1 MENPRSL
8 LIYVSNPESSVSRSI
23 AAALFLTASLPL
35 VGNAQADS
43 VPRVSGFDVNR
54 AMLRDRSRF
63 TPFLVEETRLLREAL
78 DQGVVD
84 DDTPILV
91 VERGSQ
97 RLALITREMMFHH
110 VAQGDM
116 AGEPWMVSF

>member
-1 MENPRSL
+1 MSRILNL
-8 LIYVSNPESSVSRSI
+8 ESSVFRSI
-23 AAALFLTASLPL
+23 AAALFLTASQPL

-43 VPRVSGFDVNR
+43 VPRVPGFDVNR
-54 AMLRDRSRF
+54 AMLRDGSRF
-63 TPFLVEETRLLREAL
+63 TPFLVEETQLLREAL

-91 VERGSQ
+91 LEREGQ

-110 VAQGDM
+110 VAQGEM

>member
-1 MENPRSL
+1 MSL
-8 LIYVSNPESSVSRSI
+8 ILNLESSVSCSI
-23 AAALFLTASLPL
+23 AAALLLSVCLPL

-43 VPRVSGFDVNR
+43 VPRVPGFDVNR
-54 AMLRDRSRF
+54 AMLRDGSRF
-63 TPFLVEETRLLREAL
+63 TPFLIEETQLLREAL

-91 VERGSQ
+91 LERGGQ

-110 VAQGDM
+110 VAQGEM

>member
-1 MENPRSL
+1 MSRILNL
-8 LIYVSNPESSVSRSI
+8 ESSVFRSI

-35 VGNAQADS
+35 VGNDQADS
-43 VPRVSGFDVNR
+43 IPRVPSFDVNR
-54 AMLRDRSRF
+54 AMLRDGSRF
-63 TPFLVEETRLLREAL
+63 TPFLVEETQLLREAL
-78 DQGVVD
+78 DQGLVD

-91 VERGSQ
+91 LERGGQ

-110 VAQGDM
+110 VAQGEM

>member
-1 MENPRSL
+1 MSRILNL
-8 LIYVSNPESSVSRSI
+8 ESSVSRSI

-43 VPRVSGFDVNR
+43 VPRVPGFDVNR
-54 AMLRDRSRF
+54 AMLRDGSRF
-63 TPFLVEETRLLREAL
+63 TPFLVEETQPLREAL

-91 VERGSQ
+91 LEREGQ
-97 RLALITREMMFHH
+97 RLALITREM
-110 VAQGDM
+110 

>member
-1 MENPRSL
+1 MSRILNL
-8 LIYVSNPESSVSRSI
+8 ESSVSRSI
-23 AAALFLTASLPL
+23 AAALLLTASLPL

-43 VPRVSGFDVNR
+43 VPRVPGFDVNR
-54 AMLRDRSRF
+54 AMLRDGSRF
-63 TPFLVEETRLLREAL
+63 TPFLVEETQLLREAL

-91 VERGSQ
+91 LEREGQ

-110 VAQGDM
+110 VAQGEM

>member
-1 MENPRSL
+1 MSR
-8 LIYVSNPESSVSRSI
+8 VSNLESTVSRSI
-23 AAALFLTASLPL
+23 ASALFLTACLPM

-43 VPRVSGFDVNR
+43 VPRVPGFDVNR
-54 AMLRDRSRF
+54 AMLRDGSRF
-63 TPFLVEETRLLREAL
+63 TPFLVEETQLLREAL
-78 DQGVVD
+78 EQGVVD

-91 VERGSQ
+91 LERGDQ

-110 VAQGDM
+110 VAQGEM

>member
-1 MENPRSL
+1 MTH
-8 LIYVSNPESSVSRSI
+8 VSNLESSVSRSI
-23 AAALFLTASLPL
+23 AAALFMTASLPL

-43 VPRVSGFDVNR
+43 VPRVPGFDVNR
-54 AMLRDRSRF
+54 AMLPDRSRF
-63 TPFLVEETRLLREAL
+63 TPFLVEESRLLREAL
-78 DQGVVD
+78 NQGVVD

-91 VERGSQ
+91 VERGGQ

>member
-1 MENPRSL
+1 MSRILNL
-8 LIYVSNPESSVSRSI
+8 ESSVSRSI

-35 VGNAQADS
+35 VGNAQAAS
-43 VPRVSGFDVNR
+43 VPRVPGFDVNR
-54 AMLRDRSRF
+54 AMLRDGSRF
-63 TPFLVEETRLLREAL
+63 TPFLVEETQLLREAL

-91 VERGSQ
+91 LEREGQ

-110 VAQGDM
+110 VAQGEM

>member
-1 MENPRSL
+1 MSRILNL
-8 LIYVSNPESSVSRSI
+8 ESTVSRSI
-23 AAALFLTASLPL
+23 ATALFLTAGMPL

-43 VPRVSGFDVNR
+43 VPRVPGFDVNR
-54 AMLRDRSRF
+54 AMLRNGSRF
-63 TPFLVEETRLLREAL
+63 TPFLVEESQLLREAL

-91 VERGSQ
+91 VERGGQ

>member
-1 MENPRSL
+1 MTIESL
-8 LIYVSNPESSVSRSI
+8 VSRSI
-23 AAALFLTASLPL
+23 AATLLLTAGLPL
-35 VGNAQADS
+35 VARAQDS
-43 VPRVSGFDVNR
+43 VLIAPGFDVNR
-54 AMLRDRSRF
+54 AMLRDGSRF
-63 TPFLVEETRLLREAL
+63 TPFLVEESQLLREAL
-78 DQGVVD
+78 EQGVVD

-91 VERGSQ
+91 VERGGQ

>member
-1 MENPRSL
+1 MT
-8 LIYVSNPESSVSRSI
+8 YVSNLESSVSCSI
-23 AAALFLTASLPL
+23 AAALFLSVCLPL

-43 VPRVSGFDVNR
+43 VPRVPGFDVNR
-54 AMLRDRSRF
+54 AMLRDGSRF
-63 TPFLVEETRLLREAL
+63 TPFLVEETQLLREAL
-78 DQGVVD
+78 EQGVVN

-91 VERGSQ
+91 LERGGQ